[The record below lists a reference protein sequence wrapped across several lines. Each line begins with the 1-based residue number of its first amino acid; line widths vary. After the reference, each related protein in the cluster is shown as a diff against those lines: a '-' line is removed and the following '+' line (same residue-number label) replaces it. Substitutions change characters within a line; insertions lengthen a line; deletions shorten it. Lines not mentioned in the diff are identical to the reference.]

1 MRIAAIDVGTNSIHM
16 IVAEAHPDG
25 AFQIVD
31 REKEMVR
38 LGTGGLDGRPLSPEA
53 RAAGLDTLMRFKR
66 LADSRGV
73 EKIVAVATSAVR
85 EAPNGGEFLAEVAQR
100 AGIYIRVISG
110 HEEARLI
117 YAAAIYGVQAATGTS
132 VVIDV
137 GGGTTEVGVGDAAGM
152 QHFRSLKLG
161 VIRLTDRFVRT
172 DPLTAGDERR
182 LVAHVRAE
190 AAEYLGQVRAAG
202 FERVIAT
209 SGTLLNLGAM
219 ALNGGGLDAINHAR
233 IPAAALH
240 RLRERIVAADMRQ
253 RLRLPGLDSRR

>member
-110 HEEARLI
+110 HEEARL
-117 YAAAIYGVQAATGTS
+117 TG
-132 VVIDV
+132 
-137 GGGTTEVGVGDAAGM
+137 
-152 QHFRSLKLG
+152 
-161 VIRLTDRFVRT
+161 
-172 DPLTAGDERR
+172 
-182 LVAHVRAE
+182 
-190 AAEYLGQVRAAG
+190 
-202 FERVIAT
+202 
-209 SGTLLNLGAM
+209 
-219 ALNGGGLDAINHAR
+219 
-233 IPAAALH
+233 
-240 RLRERIVAADMRQ
+240 
-253 RLRLPGLDSRR
+253 